1 MDFDCINLKESLN
14 LHLVVNQETHYICR
28 INKGINRHF
37 SEERKPW
44 QNTYTER
51 KL

>member
-14 LHLVVNQETHYICR
+14 LNQETHYICR
-28 INKGINRHF
+28 INKGINRNF
-37 SEERKPW
+37 PEERKPW